1 MISVILV
8 GMLTNCLTIAFCA
21 LTGAFALILRY
32 KRPLRFYG
40 IRQPQDGIRIIL
52 PRLDIKAGGAAAA
65 ITIDKGYAGP
75 AVAQPEYEAAVL
87 LQEQIRPNVFAWFSR
102 EIRDWISGKLVI
114 PAAVNP
120 VIELSPASA
129 DLSSWLKSHS
139 RTNLILLGGPASNA
153 AAGHFQ
159 KHEGV
164 HFAFTRDAPGAEWYV
179 RAIRGATSSRPPSS
193 DSPYEKKGRD
203 RSLRERGKRRPGKAA
218 GRSGDDDVPGG

>member
-1 MISVILV
+1 
-8 GMLTNCLTIAFCA
+8 
-21 LTGAFALILRY
+21 
-32 KRPLRFYG
+32 LRFYG

-114 PAAVNP
+114 AAAVNP

-129 DLSSWLKSHS
+129 DPIVVAEFPLK
-139 RTNLILLGGPASNA
+139 N
-153 AAGHFQ
+153 Q
-159 KHEGV
+159 
-164 HFAFTRDAPGAEWYV
+164 
-179 RAIRGATSSRPPSS
+179 
-193 DSPYEKKGRD
+193 PY
-203 RSLRERGKRRPGKAA
+203 PA
-218 GRSGDDDVPGG
+218 GRTSV